1 MNLFL
6 LILGFLLVLA
16 DQVTKHMVESLL
28 YVGQSVPVIPRY
40 FHITLVRNPG
50 AMFGLLAHRRWFF
63 VVVTIAALIVLL
75 FFMKDISR
83 DLIYA
88 KVGLTLIISGAIGNL
103 IDRLR
108 FGYVIDFI
116 DLRVWPVFNIADI
129 VLCLGAV
136 LFLFGFLK
144 DDIK

>member
-6 LILGFLLVLA
+6 IMLGILIIFA
-16 DQVTKHMVESLL
+16 DQLTKHIVESLL
-28 YVGQSVPVIPRY
+28 YVGQSVPIVPQY

-50 AMFGLLAHRRWFF
+50 AMFGIMAHWRWFF
-63 VVVTIAALIVLL
+63 VVVTIASLIILL
-75 FFMKDISR
+75 IFMKDISK
-83 DLIYA
+83 DVIFA
-88 KVGLTLIISGAIGNL
+88 KVGLALIMSGAVGNL

-116 DLRVWPVFNIADI
+116 DFRVWPVFNIADI

-136 LFLFGFLK
+136 FFLFGFFK
-144 DDIK
+144 DDLK